1 MGMGSLTNLLGWK
14 CSAHPTALLLA
25 GNVELLYL
33 LVLDAT
39 PFLETVSVA
48 PKLTEGI
55 KRHTRK
61 QRGREEDKGRAG
73 MTPPPTLAP
82 EPFLCSCKSSTTIL
96 TLFGLADGS
105 GESANLAH
113 SSKPKVTSCQGV
125 ARCWNCL
132 SLPQPKL
139 SQSLRHLEVNPV

>member
-33 LVLDAT
+33 LVLYTT

-73 MTPPPTLAP
+73 MTPPRPQ
-82 EPFLCSCKSSTTIL
+82 PFPCSCKSSAAIL

-105 GESANLAH
+105 G
-113 SSKPKVTSCQGV
+113 
-125 ARCWNCL
+125 
-132 SLPQPKL
+132 
-139 SQSLRHLEVNPV
+139 